1 MSFNMYNI
9 GAGFNA
15 NNPFGLVFDL
25 IENLELNLSTG
36 PTGPSG
42 GGSGGN
48 TGPTGSIGSTG
59 AMGETGP
66 IGSAGPTGA
75 MGETGPIGSTGSTG
89 PSITG
94 PTGSQG
100 STFTRLSIGSVVFTY
115 DLDPSDSLIGITT
128 VSGPFTLN
136 LFSALAPASNKF
148 FYIVDEGGVCSV
160 NNITIVPDDTD
171 LLQGSNS
178 PYVMNIN
185 RQAVTLY
192 NDGAAN
198 WYFVSSNTI

>member
-1 MSFNMYNI
+1 MV
-9 GAGFNA
+9 AV
-15 NNPFGLVFDL
+15 P
-25 IENLELNLSTG
+25 
-36 PTGPSG
+36 
-42 GGSGGN
+42 
-48 TGPTGSIGSTG
+48 TG

-136 LFSALAPASNKF
+136 LFS
-148 FYIVDEGGVCSV
+148 
-160 NNITIVPDDTD
+160 
-171 LLQGSNS
+171 GSGS
-178 PYVMNIN
+178 ILVFE
-185 RQAVTLY
+185 RT
-192 NDGAAN
+192 
-198 WYFVSSNTI
+198 